1 MTLQQLKYVITVAET
16 GTITEAANQLFI
28 SQPSLTNA
36 IHELEK
42 EMNIVIFNRT
52 NKGIS
57 LSKEGEGFLG
67 YARQVLE
74 QAAILEDKYKRNGG
88 GKKQFC
94 VSTQHYSFA
103 VNAFV
108 DLIKEY
114 GQKEYDFSLRE
125 TQTFEIIEDVA
136 RLRSEIGI
144 LFLND
149 FNEAVINKILK
160 SYDLEFHLLFIAKPH
175 VFISRS
181 HPLASNKL
189 ITNEELEV
197 YPYLSFEQG
206 EHNSFYFSEEIFSES
221 ERKKNIRVR
230 DRATLFN
237 LLIGL
242 NGYTVC
248 SGVIDKKLNG
258 SEIIAVPLADESDMR
273 IGYITHRKGVISRL
287 GNSYLE
293 ALMKYTTGDIYGIE
307 EKVRKHMRTIE

>member
-1 MTLQQLKYVITVAET
+1 MTLQQLKYIITVAET
-16 GTITEAANQLFI
+16 GTITEAANRLYI
-28 SQPSLTNA
+28 TQPSLTNA

-42 EMNIVIFNRT
+42 EMHIVIFNRT
-52 NKGIS
+52 NKGVT
-57 LSKEGEGFLG
+57 LSREGEDFLG

-74 QAAILEDKYKRNGG
+74 QAAILEDKYKNGDG

-114 GQKEYDFSLRE
+114 GQDAYDFSLRE
-125 TQTFEIIEDVA
+125 TQTYEIIEDVA
-136 RLRSEIGI
+136 RMRSEIGI

-149 FNEAVINKILK
+149 FNEAVLQKLLK
-160 SYDLEFHLLFIAKPH
+160 SQDLEFHLLFVAKPH
-175 VFISRS
+175 VFISRR
-181 HPLASNKL
+181 HPLAGKSV
-189 ITNEELEV
+189 ITNEELQQ

-206 EHNSFYFSEEIFSES
+206 EHNSFYFSEEIFSAF

-248 SGVIDKKLNG
+248 SGVIDRELNG
-258 SEIIAVPLADESDMR
+258 KDIIAVPLADEGEMR
-273 IGYITHRKGVISRL
+273 IGYITHRKGRLSRL
-287 GNSYLE
+287 GSSYLE
-293 ALMKYTTGDIYGIE
+293 ALKRYLEPTSP
-307 EKVRKHMRTIE
+307 

>member
-1 MTLQQLKYVITVAET
+1 MTLQQLKYVVTVAET
-16 GTITEAANQLFI
+16 GTITEAAGKLYI

-36 IHELEK
+36 IHELER
-42 EMNIVIFNRT
+42 EMQIVIFNRT

-57 LSKEGEGFLG
+57 LSKEGDIFLG

-74 QAAILEDKYKRNGG
+74 QAEILEDKYKGEG
-88 GKKQFC
+88 SGKKQFC

-108 DLIKEY
+108 DLIKKY
-114 GQKEYDFSLRE
+114 GQEEYDFSLRE
-125 TQTFEIIEDVA
+125 TQTYEIIEDVA
-136 RLRSEIGI
+136 KMRSEIGI

-149 FNEAVINKILK
+149 FNEKVITKILK
-160 SYDLEFHLLFIAKPH
+160 SNELEFHDLFVAKPH
-175 VFISRS
+175 VFISRR
-181 HPLASNKL
+181 HPLTDRQI
-189 ITNEELEV
+189 ITNEELES

-206 EHNSFYFSEEIFSES
+206 EHNSFYFSEEIFSAS

-258 SEIIAVPLADESDMR
+258 KDIIAVPLADESDMR
-273 IGYITHRKGVISRL
+273 IGYITHRKGMLSRL
-287 GNSYLE
+287 GTTYLD
-293 ALMKYTTGDIYGIE
+293 ALSKYIGCS
-307 EKVRKHMRTIE
+307 

>member
-42 EMNIVIFNRT
+42 ERNIVIFNRT

-114 GQKEYDFSLRE
+114 GQEE
-125 TQTFEIIEDVA
+125 
-136 RLRSEIGI
+136 
-144 LFLND
+144 
-149 FNEAVINKILK
+149 
-160 SYDLEFHLLFIAKPH
+160 YDLEFHLLFIAKPH

-197 YPYLSFEQG
+197 YPYTSLLRKSSGLSL
-206 EHNSFYFSEEIFSES
+206 
-221 ERKKNIRVR
+221 
-230 DRATLFN
+230 DW
-237 LLIGL
+237 
-242 NGYTVC
+242 
-248 SGVIDKKLNG
+248 
-258 SEIIAVPLADESDMR
+258 
-273 IGYITHRKGVISRL
+273 
-287 GNSYLE
+287 
-293 ALMKYTTGDIYGIE
+293 
-307 EKVRKHMRTIE
+307 

>member
-1 MTLQQLKYVITVAET
+1 MTLQQLRYVTMVAET
-16 GTITEAANQLFI
+16 GTITEAANRLYI

-57 LSKEGEGFLG
+57 LSKEGEDFLG
-67 YARQVLE
+67 YARQILE
-74 QAAILEDKYKRNGG
+74 QAAILEDKYKGNGG
-88 GKKQFC
+88 GKKQYC

-114 GQKEYDFSLRE
+114 GQDEYDFSLRE
-125 TQTFEIIEDVA
+125 TQTYEIIEDVA

-149 FNEAVINKILK
+149 FNEAVMNKILK
-160 SYDLEFHLLFIAKPH
+160 SYDLEFHQLYVAKPH
-175 VFISRS
+175 VVISRK
-181 HPLASNKL
+181 HPLAGKDR
-189 ITNEELEV
+189 ITNEELEE

-206 EHNSFYFSEEIFSES
+206 EHNSFYFSEEVFAAV

-258 SEIIAVPLADESDMR
+258 KDIIAVPLADENDMR
-273 IGYITHRKGVISRL
+273 IGYITHRKGMLSRL

-293 ALMKYTTGDIYGIE
+293 AIKKYL
-307 EKVRKHMRTIE
+307 

>member
-1 MTLQQLKYVITVAET
+1 MTLQQLRYVTMVAET
-16 GTITEAANQLFI
+16 GTITEAANRLYI

-57 LSKEGEGFLG
+57 LSREGEDFLG
-67 YARQVLE
+67 YVRQILE
-74 QAAILEDKYKRNGG
+74 QAAILEDKYKGNGG
-88 GKKQFC
+88 GKKQYC

-114 GQKEYDFSLRE
+114 GQDEYDFSLRE
-125 TQTFEIIEDVA
+125 TQTYEIIEDVA

-160 SYDLEFHLLFIAKPH
+160 SYDLEFHQLYVAKPH
-175 VFISRS
+175 VFISRK
-181 HPLASNKL
+181 HPLAGKDR
-189 ITNEELEV
+189 IINEELEE

-206 EHNSFYFSEEIFSES
+206 EHNSFYFSEEVFAAV

-258 SEIIAVPLADESDMR
+258 KDIIAVPLADENDMR
-273 IGYITHRKGVISRL
+273 IGYITHRKGMLSRL
-287 GNSYLE
+287 GNTYLE
-293 ALMKYTTGDIYGIE
+293 AIKKYL
-307 EKVRKHMRTIE
+307 

>member
-16 GTITEAANQLFI
+16 GTITEAAKKLYI
-28 SQPSLTNA
+28 SQPSLTNS

-42 EMNIVIFNRT
+42 EMNLVIFNRT

-57 LSKEGEGFLG
+57 ISKEGENFLG

-74 QAAILEDKYKRNGG
+74 QAAILEDKYKGSG
-88 GKKQFC
+88 LGKKHFC

-114 GQKEYDFSLRE
+114 GQEEYDFSLRE
-125 TQTFEIIEDVA
+125 TQTYEIIEDVT

-149 FNEAVINKILK
+149 FNETVISKILK
-160 SYDLEFHLLFIAKPH
+160 SNELEFHQLFIAKPH
-175 VFISRS
+175 VFISRK
-181 HPLASNKL
+181 HPLANKSV
-189 ITNEELEV
+189 ITNQELEI

-206 EHNSFYFSEEIFSES
+206 EHNSFYFSEEIFSDF

-248 SGVIDKKLNG
+248 SGVIDNRLNG
-258 SEIIAVPLADESDMR
+258 SDIIAVPLEGESPMR
-273 IGYITHRKGVISRL
+273 IGYITHKKGIISSL
-287 GNSYLE
+287 GCSYLQ
-293 ALMKYTTGDIYGIE
+293 AIKKYI
-307 EKVRKHMRTIE
+307 

>member
-1 MTLQQLKYVITVAET
+1 MTFQQLKYVITVAET
-16 GTITEAANQLFI
+16 GTITEAANQLYI

-42 EMNIVIFNRT
+42 EMNLVIFHRT

-57 LSKEGEGFLG
+57 ISREGEEFLG
-67 YARQVLE
+67 YARQILE
-74 QAAILEDKYKRNGG
+74 QTAILEDKYKRHGG

-114 GQKEYDFSLRE
+114 GQEEYDFSLRE
-125 TQTFEIIEDVA
+125 TQTYEIIEDVA
-136 RLRSEIGI
+136 RMKSEIGL
-144 LFLND
+144 LFLDD
-149 FNEAVINKILK
+149 FNETAIRKILK
-160 SYDLEFHLLFIAKPH
+160 SHDLEFCQLFVAKPH
-175 VFISRS
+175 VFISRR
-181 HPLASNKL
+181 HPLAKKEM
-189 ITNEELEV
+189 ITNQELEA

-206 EHNSFYFSEEIFSES
+206 EHNSFYFSEEIFSPS
-221 ERKKNIRVR
+221 ERKKNIRVC

-258 SEIIAVPLADESDMR
+258 EDIIAVPLAEEKEIR
-273 IGYITHRKGVISRL
+273 IVYITHKKGMLSSL
-287 GNSYLE
+287 GQSYLE
-293 ALMKYTTGDIYGIE
+293 AVGKYL
-307 EKVRKHMRTIE
+307 K

>member
-42 EMNIVIFNRT
+42 EMNLVIFNRT

-57 LSKEGEGFLG
+57 LSKEGESFLG

-74 QAAILEDKYKRNGG
+74 QAAILEDKFKGNGG

-114 GQKEYDFSLRE
+114 GQEEYDFSLRE
-125 TQTFEIIEDVA
+125 TQTYEIVEDVA
-136 RLRSEIGI
+136 RMRSEIGI

-149 FNEAVINKILK
+149 FNEAVIGKILK
-160 SYDLEFHLLFIAKPH
+160 SYDLEFHQLFIAKPH

-181 HPLASNKL
+181 HPLADKKV
-189 ITNEELEV
+189 ITNAELEI

-206 EHNSFYFSEEIFSES
+206 EHNSFYFSEEIFSAS

-258 SEIIAVPLADESDMR
+258 SEIIAVPLAGESDMR
-273 IGYITHRKGVISRL
+273 IGYITHRKGIISRL

-293 ALMKYTTGDIYGIE
+293 ALMKYTTGE
-307 EKVRKHMRTIE
+307 QNL

>member
-1 MTLQQLKYVITVAET
+1 MTLQQLKYVTIVAET
-16 GTITEAANQLFI
+16 GTITEAANRLYI
-28 SQPSLTNA
+28 SQPSLTSA

-52 NKGIS
+52 NKGINIT
-57 LSKEGEGFLG
+57 KEGGDFLG

-74 QAAILEDKYKRNGG
+74 QAAILEDKYKKNAG

-108 DLIKEY
+108 DLIKKY
-114 GQKEYDFSLRE
+114 GQDEYDFSLRE
-125 TQTFEIIEDVA
+125 TQTYEIIEDVA
-136 RLRSEIGI
+136 KMRSELGI

-149 FNEAVINKILK
+149 FNETVINKILK
-160 SYDLEFHLLFIAKPH
+160 SNELKFTQLFIAKPH
-175 VFISRS
+175 VFISRK
-181 HPLASNKL
+181 HPLAEKTI
-189 ITNEELEV
+189 ITNDELEM

-206 EHNSFYFSEEIFSES
+206 EHNSFYFSEE
-221 ERKKNIRVR
+221 RVR

-258 SEIIAVPLADESDMR
+258 KDIIAVPLADEGDMR
-273 IGYITHRKGVISRL
+273 IGYIMHKKGMLSRL
-287 GNSYLE
+287 GETYLE
-293 ALMKYTTGDIYGIE
+293 SLGKYLTMSG
-307 EKVRKHMRTIE
+307 K

>member
-1 MTLQQLKYVITVAET
+1 MTLQQLKYMITVADT
-16 GTITEAANQLFI
+16 GTITEAANKLYI

-57 LSKEGEGFLG
+57 LSKEGEIFLG

-74 QAAILEDKYKRNGG
+74 QAAILEDKYKGNDG

-108 DLIKEY
+108 DLIKKY
-114 GQKEYDFSLRE
+114 GQDEYDFSLRE
-125 TQTFEIIEDVA
+125 TQTYEIIEDVA
-136 RLRSEIGI
+136 KMRSELGI

-149 FNEAVINKILK
+149 FNETVINKILK
-160 SYDLEFHLLFIAKPH
+160 SNELKFTQLFIAKPH
-175 VFISRS
+175 VFISRK
-181 HPLASNKL
+181 HPLAEKTI
-189 ITNEELEV
+189 ITNDELEM

-206 EHNSFYFSEEIFSES
+206 EHNSFYFSEEIFSAS

-258 SEIIAVPLADESDMR
+258 KDIIAVPLADEGDMR
-273 IGYITHRKGVISRL
+273 IGYIMHKKGMLSRL
-287 GNSYLE
+287 GETYLE
-293 ALMKYTTGDIYGIE
+293 SLGKYLTMSG
-307 EKVRKHMRTIE
+307 K

>member
-1 MTLQQLKYVITVAET
+1 MTLQQLRYVTMVAET
-16 GTITEAANQLFI
+16 GTITEAANRLYI

-57 LSKEGEGFLG
+57 LSREGEDFLG
-67 YARQVLE
+67 YARQILE
-74 QAAILEDKYKRNGG
+74 QAAILEDKYKGNGG
-88 GKKQFC
+88 GKQQYC

-114 GQKEYDFSLRE
+114 GQDEYDFSLRE
-125 TQTFEIIEDVA
+125 TQTYEIIEDVA

-160 SYDLEFHLLFIAKPH
+160 SYDLEFHQLYVAKPH
-175 VFISRS
+175 VFISRK
-181 HPLASNKL
+181 HPLAGKDR
-189 ITNEELEV
+189 IINEELEE

-206 EHNSFYFSEEIFSES
+206 EHNSFYFSEEVFAAV

-258 SEIIAVPLADESDMR
+258 KDIIAVPLADENDMR
-273 IGYITHRKGVISRL
+273 IGYITHRKGMLSRL
-287 GNSYLE
+287 GNTYLE
-293 ALMKYTTGDIYGIE
+293 AIKKYL
-307 EKVRKHMRTIE
+307 

>member
-1 MTLQQLKYVITVAET
+1 MTLQQLRYVTMVAET
-16 GTITEAANQLFI
+16 GTITEAANRLYI

-57 LSKEGEGFLG
+57 LSREGEDFLG
-67 YARQVLE
+67 YARQILE
-74 QAAILEDKYKRNGG
+74 QAAILEDKYKGNGG
-88 GKKQFC
+88 GKKQYC

-114 GQKEYDFSLRE
+114 GQDEYDFSLRE
-125 TQTFEIIEDVA
+125 TQTYEIIEDVA

-160 SYDLEFHLLFIAKPH
+160 SYDLEFHQLYVAKPH
-175 VFISRS
+175 VFISKK
-181 HPLASNKL
+181 HPLAGKDR
-189 ITNEELEV
+189 IINEELEE

-206 EHNSFYFSEEIFSES
+206 EHNSFYFSEEVFAAV

-258 SEIIAVPLADESDMR
+258 KDIIAVPLADENDMR
-273 IGYITHRKGVISRL
+273 IGYITHRKGMLSRL
-287 GNSYLE
+287 GNTYLE
-293 ALMKYTTGDIYGIE
+293 AIKKYL
-307 EKVRKHMRTIE
+307 

>member
-16 GTITEAANQLFI
+16 GTITEGANQLFI

-57 LSKEGEGFLG
+57 LSKEGEVFLG

-114 GQKEYDFSLRE
+114 GQEEYDFSLRE
-125 TQTFEIIEDVA
+125 TQTYEILEDVA

-181 HPLASNKL
+181 HPLASNKV

-273 IGYITHRKGVISRL
+273 IGYITHRKGIISRL

-293 ALMKYTTGDIYGIE
+293 ALTKYTTGDIYGIE
-307 EKVRKHMRTIE
+307 EKVRKYMRTIE